1 MESCAENTRESL
13 IPHRTLTHW
22 PALWLAVAAS
32 IAHAI
37 DNGIAKEEHEAVWL
51 ALLQGVA

>member
-1 MESCAENTRESL
+1 
-13 IPHRTLTHW
+13 
-22 PALWLAVAAS
+22 LWLAVAAL

-37 DNGIAKEEHEAVWL
+37 HNGIAKEEHEAVWL